1 MILELSQEPITTS
14 LKTLEKTVEFLNLQ
28 VLSDPL
34 QICSS
39 EERGDI
45 PNMSDLVYSWEGVLA
60 VYGNCTCWVL
70 SFSFELVY
78 HEDVLL
84 WFSSC

>member
-1 MILELSQEPITTS
+1 MT
-14 LKTLEKTVEFLNLQ
+14 
-28 VLSDPL
+28 
-34 QICSS
+34 QICSL

-45 PNMSDLVYSWEGVLA
+45 PNTSDLVYSREGVLA
-60 VYGNCTCWVL
+60 AYGNCTCWVL